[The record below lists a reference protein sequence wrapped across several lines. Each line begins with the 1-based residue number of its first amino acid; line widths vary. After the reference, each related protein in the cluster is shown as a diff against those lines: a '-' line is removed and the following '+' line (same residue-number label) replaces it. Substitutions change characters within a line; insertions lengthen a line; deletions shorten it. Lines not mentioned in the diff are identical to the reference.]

1 MTKNETSGLL
11 KSLREPISRR
21 NFLRTLVVGAGGAGV
36 TSVGVKNFSY
46 YASHFVSVG
55 FIKNSIKLPLE
66 FDWEDSIPYFTREGK
81 KEISVSQGEQVN
93 FLARIYAME
102 DRPVSVEVMRD
113 KHPVYYWVID
123 SPGPVEGYSFLVKD
137 PFIGEHEYRFSMN
150 TKRGMHIDDYGILN
164 VKPAE
169 DIKNVSDKLMFMENP
184 FNDRRN
190 YPFLRELYKSR
201 KSREARSN
209 GSLA

>member
-21 NFLRTLVVGAGGAGV
+21 NFLRTLVVSAGGVTGV
-36 TSVGVKNFSY
+36 SLGVKEFSY

-55 FIKNSIKLPLE
+55 FLKNSIALPLE

-190 YPFLRELYKSR
+190 YPFLRELYKNNR
-201 KSREARSN
+201 KDGIN
-209 GSLA
+209 ILA